1 MKFKLFKIK
10 GTWREVAD
18 SCRTTIN
25 LEAGNGEITDEWK
38 RRILM
43 SEHSPIRQLSIKG
56 KWYNLPYWVS
66 THFVRHWLG
75 IVHWVGTQ
83 RTDRRKDGVNR
94 GESPQNTPVVHEI
107 EANAQALI
115 NISRK
120 RLCHGAS
127 PETQRAWKQV
137 KVEVAKQE
145 PILASVMVKE
155 CVYRGFCPE
164 FYCCGYTNTEAFQKE
179 LAEYRAGINGN

>member
-1 MKFKLFKIK
+1 MEFKLFKIK
-10 GTWREVAD
+10 GSWKEIKD

-25 LEAGNGEITDEWK
+25 LESGTQEPTDEWK
-38 RRILM
+38 KRILM

-94 GESPQNTPVVHEI
+94 GDQPQNTPVVHEI

-127 PETQRAWKQV
+127 PETQKAWGMV
-137 KVEVAKQE
+137 KAQVAKE
-145 PILASVMVKE
+145 DPILASVMTKE
-155 CVYRGFCPE
+155 CIYRGFCPE
-164 FYCCGYTNTEAFQKE
+164 FCCCGYVNTDAYKKE
-179 LAEYRAGINGN
+179 LAEYRSGINGH